1 MIMMLFCQKLTEKS
15 NQSEIKYENQ
25 TNEILRLS
33 ISIYQTFTEMKERL
47 SIQFKSFSF
56 PSSLSCAQKKYPQ
69 RIKLFSVD

>member
-25 TNEILRLS
+25 TNEILRIS

-56 PSSLSCAQKKYPQ
+56 PSSLSCAQKNTHRGLNYF
-69 RIKLFSVD
+69 L